1 MGELFQCHC
10 GLNLATELA
19 GAFFVKQVFPCF
31 LLFGFHFTP
40 AHLSLCH
47 FVELVISALNFSSQQ
62 CSPLCRVYQHLFV
75 LLRQRRLVCQSK
87 DRTCIPA
94 VLEPP
99 PPRGPFCSFEVL
111 SALSRSFQGPFV
123 AFGGIWRRFGVGAG
137 CIAGACTMRARAARL
152 GAASEHSGMHPLNS
166 KP

>member
-99 PPRGPFCSFEVL
+99 PPEVL
-111 SALSRSFQGPFV
+111 SALSRSFLLFRGPFKV
-123 AFGGIWRRFGVGAG
+123 LLWHLGAFGGDLGS
-137 CIAGACTMRARAARL
+137 ARAA
-152 GAASEHSGMHPLNS
+152 
-166 KP
+166 